1 MNCFKCNGSYQK
13 KHGKLKFDDRYI
25 GIIVVDDAD
34 YYECPKCDDQL
45 LPVETAKL
53 IENKRKELLEQ
64 YLQAQPIKDFLSVA
78 ETSESLKITRQALHK
93 HKRIN
98 NGFIYQTTFSG
109 NKVYLKKSIDLYK
122 KNGDGRFL
130 ISNWFLQER
139 FIDLQRYDEFDI
151 QTWHQIVPSNFA
163 LPINKS
169 FDEITVRTKVSPYE
183 WTGVI
188 LGKKHERKDISKFN

>member
-64 YLQAQPIKDFLSVA
+64 YLQAQPIKDFSSAA
-78 ETSESLKITRQALHK
+78 ETAESLKIIQARK
-93 HKRIN
+93 ERKMNER
-98 NGFIYQTTFSG
+98 
-109 NKVYLKKSIDLYK
+109 VKSIIEGK
-122 KNGDGRFL
+122 
-130 ISNWFLQER
+130 
-139 FIDLQRYDEFDI
+139 
-151 QTWHQIVPSNFA
+151 TP
-163 LPINKS
+163 PIKPAS
-169 FDEITVRTKVSPYE
+169 VT
-183 WTGVI
+183 
-188 LGKKHERKDISKFN
+188 